1 MPYKEKEIEKMFYS
15 IGEVA
20 EMFQVNTSLLRFWEK
35 EFSTILDLSKDS
47 RGNRQYT
54 AQDISKI
61 RVLHNLIKEQGYT
74 LEGAQKYLKENRK
87 EALNKDA
94 VYTSLLK
101 IREQLIILKKMQSED

>member
-1 MPYKEKEIEKMFYS
+1 MSYKEKEIIKMFYS

-20 EMFQVNTSLLRFWEK
+20 EMFDVNASLLRFWEK

-47 RGNRQYT
+47 KGNRQYT

-61 RVLHNLIKEQGYT
+61 RVLHNLIKKQGYT

-87 EALNKDA
+87 DAFDKDA
-94 VYTSLLK
+94 IYTSLLK
-101 IREQLIILKKMQSED
+101 IKEQLIALKKIQSGD

>member
-20 EMFQVNTSLLRFWEK
+20 EMFSVNTSLLRFWEK

-61 RVLHNLIKEQGYT
+61 RVLYNLIKEQGYT
-74 LEGAQKYLKENRK
+74 LEGALKYLKENRK
-87 EALNKDA
+87 EAFERDA
-94 VYTSLLK
+94 INTSLLK
-101 IREQLIILKKMQSED
+101 IKEQLIALKNSQTEA

>member
-1 MPYKEKEIEKMFYS
+1 MPYKEKETVKLFYS

-20 EMFQVNTSLLRFWEK
+20 EMFQVNASLLRFWEK
-35 EFSTILDLSKDS
+35 EFSAILDLSKDS

-54 AQDISKI
+54 EQDISKI
-61 RVLHNLIKEQGYT
+61 RVLYNLIKEQGYT
-74 LEGAQKYLKENRK
+74 LEGAKNYLKENRK

-101 IREQLIILKKMQSED
+101 IREQLITLKNINQAD

>member
-20 EMFQVNTSLLRFWEK
+20 EIFHVNTSLLRFWEK

-61 RVLHNLIKEQGYT
+61 RILHNLVKEQGYT
-74 LEGAQKYLKENRK
+74 LEGAKKYLKENRK
-87 EALNKDA
+87 DAFEKDA
-94 VYTSLLK
+94 VHTSLLK
-101 IREQLIILKKMQSED
+101 IKEQLLVLKKMQEEG

>member
-1 MPYKEKEIEKMFYS
+1 MPYKEKETVKLFYS

-20 EMFQVNTSLLRFWEK
+20 EMFSVNASLLRFWEK

-54 AQDISKI
+54 PQDISKI
-61 RVLHNLIKEQGYT
+61 RVLYNLIKEQGYT
-74 LEGAQKYLKENRK
+74 LEGAKKYLKEHRK
-87 EALNKDA
+87 EALDRDA

-101 IREQLIILKKMQSED
+101 IREQLIALKNMSRED

>member
-1 MPYKEKEIEKMFYS
+1 MPYKEKETVKMFYS

-20 EMFQVNTSLLRFWEK
+20 ELFNVNTSLLRFWEK

-74 LEGAQKYLKENRK
+74 LEGAHKYLKENRK
-87 EALNKDA
+87 EAFEKDA
-94 VYTSLLK
+94 LHTSLLK
-101 IREQLIILKKMQSED
+101 IKEQLMALKKLNEEN

>member
-20 EMFQVNTSLLRFWEK
+20 DMFQVNTSLLRFWEK

-61 RVLHNLIKEQGYT
+61 RVLYNLIKEQGYT
-74 LEGAQKYLKENRK
+74 LEGALKYLKENRK
-87 EALNKDA
+87 EAFEKDA
-94 VYTSLLK
+94 LYSSLLK
-101 IREQLIILKKMQSED
+101 IKEQLLALKKMQTEG

>member
-1 MPYKEKEIEKMFYS
+1 MPYKEKETVKMFYS

-20 EMFQVNTSLLRFWEK
+20 EIFHVNTSLLRFWEK

-54 AQDISKI
+54 EQDISKI

-74 LEGAQKYLKENRK
+74 LECAQKYLKENRK
-87 EALNKDA
+87 EAFEKEAIYN
-94 VYTSLLK
+94 SLLK
-101 IREQLIILKKMQSED
+101 LKEQLIALKNMQSEI

>member
-1 MPYKEKEIEKMFYS
+1 MPYKERETEKMFYS

-54 AQDISKI
+54 VQDISKI

-74 LEGAQKYLKENRK
+74 LEGALKYLKENKK
-87 EALNKDA
+87 EAFEQDA
-94 VYTSLLK
+94 IYTSLLK
-101 IREQLIILKKMQSED
+101 IKEQLLALKKTQEEA

>member
-1 MPYKEKEIEKMFYS
+1 MPYKERETVKMFYS

-20 EMFQVNTSLLRFWEK
+20 EMFHVNTSLLRFWEK

-54 AQDISKI
+54 EQDISKI
-61 RVLHNLIKEQGYT
+61 RILHNLIKEQGYT

-87 EALNKDA
+87 ETFEKDA
-94 VYTSLLK
+94 IYTSLLK
-101 IREQLIILKKMQSED
+101 IKEQLIALKKLQAED

>member
-1 MPYKEKEIEKMFYS
+1 MPYKERETEKMFYS

-54 AQDISKI
+54 VQDISKI

-74 LEGAQKYLKENRK
+74 LEGALKYLKENKK
-87 EALNKDA
+87 EAFERDSI
-94 VYTSLLK
+94 YTSLLK
-101 IREQLIILKKMQSED
+101 IKEQLLSLKKTQEEV

>member
-1 MPYKEKEIEKMFYS
+1 MPYKEKGIEKMFYS

-20 EMFQVNTSLLRFWEK
+20 EMFHVNISLLRFWEK

-54 AQDISKI
+54 QQDISKI

-87 EALNKDA
+87 EAFNKDA
-94 VYTSLLK
+94 IFNSLLK
-101 IREQLIILKKMQSED
+101 IKEQLIVLKKMQSED

>member
-1 MPYKEKEIEKMFYS
+1 MPYKEKETVKMFYS

-20 EMFQVNTSLLRFWEK
+20 EIFHVNTSLLRFWEK

-54 AQDISKI
+54 EQDISKI
-61 RVLHNLIKEQGYT
+61 RVLHNLIKVQGYT

-87 EALNKDA
+87 EAFEQDA
-94 VYTSLLK
+94 LYTSLLK
-101 IREQLIILKKMQSED
+101 IKEQLISLKKLNEEN

>member
-1 MPYKEKEIEKMFYS
+1 MPYKERDIEKMFYS

-20 EMFQVNTSLLRFWEK
+20 EMFSVNTSLLRFWEK

-54 AQDISKI
+54 PQDISKI

-74 LEGAQKYLKENRK
+74 LEGAQKYLKENKK
-87 EALNKDA
+87 EAFEKEA
-94 VYTSLLK
+94 IYTSLIK
-101 IREQLIILKKMQSED
+101 IKEQLIALKKMQEED

>member
-20 EMFQVNTSLLRFWEK
+20 DIFHVNTSLLRFWEK

-74 LEGAQKYLKENRK
+74 LDGALKYLKENRK
-87 EALNKDA
+87 EAFEKDA
-94 VYTSLLK
+94 IYTSLLK
-101 IREQLIILKKMQSED
+101 IKEQLLALKKIQEEV